1 MNAIIFDIDGTL
13 IQSAD
18 VDDRLYRQ
26 SISAVLGPVDFRPS
40 LADYEYV
47 TDAGI
52 LTQLLDDN
60 GLVNIP
66 DPTQAIQ
73 SHFVASLKR
82 HIAEC
87 GPFTEVPGAREF
99 VATLLDSEHSG
110 VAIATGGWRVSAL
123 LKLESAGFDA
133 AAIPIATSD
142 EHADRSRIMLSALAK
157 LGTGFESI
165 TYYGDGTWDRDACAS
180 LGWSFVPVGRALNG
194 LESFSAVT
202 AG

>member
-1 MNAIIFDIDGTL
+1 MNAILFDIDGTL
-13 IQSAD
+13 LQSAD

-26 SISAVLGPVDFRPS
+26 SVSAVLGPVDFRPS

-52 LTQLLDDN
+52 LAQLLDDN
-60 GLVNIP
+60 GLSDIP
-66 DPTQAIQ
+66 DPTHEIQAR
-73 SHFVASLKR
+73 FVASLKR
-82 HIAEC
+82 HISKC
-87 GPFTEVPGAREF
+87 GPFTEVPGARDF
-99 VATLLDSEHSG
+99 VATLLGSENHR

-123 LKLESAGFDA
+123 LKLDSAGFDA

-142 EHADRSRIMLSALAK
+142 EHVDRSRIMQSALAK
-157 LGTGFESI
+157 LGKGFETI

-180 LGWSFVPVGRALNG
+180 LGWSFVPVGRTLNG
-194 LESFSAVT
+194 LESFSAVA